1 MFFHGARIQRNG
13 QARCIRF
20 PTHSLSQ
27 ASAQLLSTMDSL
39 ASTDRHLTLLT
50 LSVHI
55 RINHPGTAIPLRGE
69 RWNVRR
75 WHKRTRATRPRV
87 SDLCQEYIGES
98 SQGCWR
104 W

>member
-13 QARCIRF
+13 QGRCTRF

-55 RINHPGTAIPLRGE
+55 RINHPGTVIPLRENAGMSGGG
-69 RWNVRR
+69 
-75 WHKRTRATRPRV
+75 TRGLARHDR
-87 SDLCQEYIGES
+87 E
-98 SQGCWR
+98 
-104 W
+104 